1 MIAHTLLCYSLY
13 SRECWEHEWPLGS
26 AGMDLVRCGDLGALL
41 GLRREYSAAL
51 GRKSRANHQGAART
65 QRHSAPLPTA
75 RACTRWYMEP
85 KPLLPHAPRHPDP
98 GTGPRRRWKS
108 EAFVGTM

>member
-26 AGMDLVRCGDLGALL
+26 AGTDLVRCGDLGALL
-41 GLRREYSAAL
+41 GLRREYSAHWAPTTN
-51 GRKSRANHQGAART
+51 APPT
-65 QRHSAPLPTA
+65 QRHSALLPTA

-98 GTGPRRRWKS
+98 GTGPRRRCKR

>member
-26 AGMDLVRCGDLGALL
+26 AGTDLVRCGDRGALL
-41 GLRREYSAAL
+41 GLKAGPTTKAPP
-51 GRKSRANHQGAART
+51 RT

-85 KPLLPHAPRHPDP
+85 KPLLPHAPRHLGPA
-98 GTGPRRRWKS
+98 TSPRRRW
-108 EAFVGTM
+108 VRVNP

>member
-13 SRECWEHEWPLGS
+13 SRECREHEWPLIS
-26 AGMDLVRCGDLGALL
+26 AGTDLVRCGDPERCSGSGESTPPNSGGQAWPTTK
-41 GLRREYSAAL
+41 APP
-51 GRKSRANHQGAART
+51 RT

-75 RACTRWYMEP
+75 RACTRWYMES
-85 KPLLPHAPRHPDP
+85 KPLLLHAPRGP

>member
-26 AGMDLVRCGDLGALL
+26 AGTDLFRCGDLGA
-41 GLRREYSAAL
+41 GSGETTPPHS
-51 GRKSRANHQGAART
+51 GRVNHQCAAST
-65 QRHSAPLPTA
+65 QRHSALLPTA
-75 RACTRWYMEP
+75 RACTRWHMEP

-98 GTGPRRRWKS
+98 GTGPRRRCKR